1 MAPKSTKTAAQSV
14 GKILNEAQVSLS
26 THKKCVKL
34 MLARRHADPD
44 SFLPEIC
51 NCILPVLLEYKVRR
65 PPEGSED
72 ETDARCR
79 VVSSFSPRE
88 KGERAIRPARASP
101 PDASR
106 LPPRDPFPDAP

>member
-1 MAPKSTKTAAQSV
+1 MAPKSTKTAVQSV

-65 PPEGSED
+65 PPD
-72 ETDARCR
+72 ATDATS
-79 VVSSFSPRE
+79 SSFSPSVPPE
-88 KGERAIRPARASP
+88 KKRGTIRPRARISP
-101 PDASR
+101 RATARP
-106 LPPRDPFPDAP
+106 LP

>member
-1 MAPKSTKTAAQSV
+1 MAPKSTKTAVQSV

-72 ETDARCR
+72 ETDARCH

-88 KGERAIRPARASP
+88 KRRGTYH
-101 PDASR
+101 
-106 LPPRDPFPDAP
+106 PPRARTSHWSPYDRVRVVNADP

>member
-1 MAPKSTKTAAQSV
+1 VQSV

-72 ETDARCR
+72 ETDARCH

-88 KGERAIRPARASP
+88 KGEPTTPRARLPPTASP
-101 PDASR
+101 PAR
-106 LPPRDPFPDAP
+106 PLP